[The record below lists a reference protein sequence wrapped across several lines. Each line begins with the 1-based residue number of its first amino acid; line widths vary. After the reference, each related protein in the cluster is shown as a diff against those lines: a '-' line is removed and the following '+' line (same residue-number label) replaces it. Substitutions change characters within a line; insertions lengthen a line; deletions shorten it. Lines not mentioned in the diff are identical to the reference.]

1 MFAPFSN
8 NRLVAVAC
16 SLRLLLI
23 GVLLTSAATFT
34 FAAPIPGLFNT
45 GVDNSGNNLPF
56 GSVDPHWILSVAP
69 SGGGGPNAIVADP
82 RPGSWVA
89 NTPDSQWVANKQD
102 QLLGSPMGNYRYDLT
117 FDLTGFDESTAAI
130 SGLWSSDNGS
140 QLLLNNVLMDTHVG
154 GAMAFKSFDSLNFAI
169 GFAPGINVL
178 SVVVNNLGGPT
189 GVHVDSLFGTV
200 AIPEPGS
207 ALLALLGMTV
217 CGFISRRK
225 RAAGNVTS

>member
-1 MFAPFSN
+1 MFTSISN
-8 NRLVAVAC
+8 IRIRAVVC
-16 SLRLLLI
+16 SLLV
-23 GVLLTSAATFT
+23 GMLLTSAATFT

-89 NTPDSQWVANKQD
+89 NTSDSQWVANKQN
-102 QLLGSPMGNYRYDLT
+102 QLSGSPTGSYRYDLT
-117 FDLTGFDESTAAI
+117 FDLTGFDETTAAI
-130 SGLWSSDNGS
+130 SGVWSSDNQS
-140 QLLLNNVLMDTHVG
+140 QLFLNNVLMDTHAG
-154 GAMAFKSFDSLNFAI
+154 GAMSFKSFDSLNFNI
-169 GFAPGINVL
+169 GFTPGINVL

-189 GVHVDSLFGTV
+189 GVHVDSLLGS

-207 ALLALLGMTV
+207 ALLALLAMSAWGLV
-217 CGFISRRK
+217 SRRTHDS
-225 RAAGNVTS
+225 G